1 MHNEWILILFLL
13 FFFWGAPLILGITA
27 LMGVKKL
34 RREVYFLRQNLSRTG
49 AHPEQAEP
57 VIPPPL
63 PKIPAPKPASS
74 PEKAPEETPEQII
87 ASAPPGFS
95 FNEILVGGKLASFA
109 GMGLLL
115 IGIALLIGYAVRHA
129 WFGPGARVL
138 LGLITGA
145 VCVALGHLAEIK
157 GRQTLHVLARSLT
170 GGGAA
175 IFYFVVFAAHSFYAL
190 IPGPPA
196 AAGLVLSAA
205 ATLGLAVAYR
215 SQAVAV
221 IGVLG
226 AFLMPVFLDGLSDSR
241 LFFLGYIALINLPVI
256 LLGLQRKWQTL
267 YNLAFGF
274 TVFFVFM
281 LAVGDPPRLRDGA
294 ALLGFGFVY
303 FVQFTALGLLKL
315 RRERDIR
322 GRTADIVRL
331 LLNSLGFLGLLYH
344 EFEALNLEAWT
355 AAAMLG
361 LALLHIA
368 FVHIGWKAFPAF
380 QLDNLALLAG
390 ALICASLA
398 LPVQLDGAWVS
409 TGWAIMGV
417 ILCAFALKANIPLLQ
432 VAATLLGFLGLM
444 KSVTFDIR
452 LYPTAPDLFFNA
464 RFFSG
469 ILSALLLGVQ
479 GTLHRRITPA
489 GRDPAGS
496 ASPLLMM
503 LGLLGI
509 LLVFFADVFWT
520 LGTRDSAAWL
530 LSTLFLLIT
539 ALATVPLAR
548 SEAGLVRFSLLLFAL
563 VPLKLLL
570 DLFLIA
576 SIGIPAETALFA
588 NTVFVSLLVFSVLSL
603 WVSRELP
610 RREPFSDT
618 LPQTPYATGLHLS
631 SLAAAI
637 LIVTTE
643 LYRIDSDWG
652 QTIVT
657 VWWAACAMGLVLFG
671 LFRNTR
677 PHRRAGLSLF
687 GLTTGKVLLVDMAEL
702 EGLDRITGFL
712 VAGMLLLI
720 LSYLYQKAAVRL
732 QEPDGCGHP
741 CAGQRNHQPHDD
753 KSSGSCRSS

>member
-1 MHNEWILILFLL
+1 MYNNEWVLVLFLFIL
-13 FFFWGAPLILGITA
+13 FWGAPLILGITA
-27 LMGVKKL
+27 LVKVKNL
-34 RREVYFLRQNLSRTG
+34 RKEVYFLRQNLRRT
-49 AHPEQAEP
+49 AANPQQTEA
-57 VIPPPL
+57 VITPPL
-63 PKIPAPKPASS
+63 PKTPPPPPKPAPE
-74 PEKAPEETPEQII
+74 PEKPSEEDWEQII
-87 ASAPPGFS
+87 ATPPPGFS
-95 FNEILVGGKLASFA
+95 FNEVLVGGKLASFA
-109 GMGLLL
+109 GMGLVL
-115 IGIALLIGYAVRHA
+115 IGVALLIGYAVRHA

-157 GRQTLHVLARSLT
+157 GRQALHVLARSLT

-175 IFYFVVFAAHSFYAL
+175 IFYFVVFAAHSFYEI
-190 IPGPPA
+190 IPGPLA

-205 ATLGLAVAYR
+205 ATLGLAVAYQ

-226 AFLMPVFLDGLSDSR
+226 AFLMPVFLDDLSDSR

-256 LLGLQRKWQTL
+256 LLGLQRKWQAL

-274 TVFFVFM
+274 TFFFVFM
-281 LAVGDPPRLRDGA
+281 LAVGDPPRLRDGS
-294 ALLGFGFVY
+294 ALLLFGFVY
-303 FVQFTALGLLKL
+303 FLQFTALGLIKL

-322 GRTADIVRL
+322 GRTGDIVRL

-344 EFEALNLEAWT
+344 EFEALDLGAWT

-361 LALLHIA
+361 LSLLHIG
-368 FVHIGWKAFPAF
+368 FVKLGWKAFPAF
-380 QLDNLALLAG
+380 QLDNLALLVG
-390 ALICASLA
+390 ALTCASLA

-432 VAATLLGFLGLM
+432 VAATLLGLLGLM
-444 KSVTFDIR
+444 KSITFDVR
-452 LYPTAPDLFFNA
+452 FYPSTPDLFLNA

-469 ILSALLLGVQ
+469 LISALLLGGQ
-479 GTLHRRITPA
+479 GWLHRRISPPDRAPT
-489 GRDPAGS
+489 GT
-496 ASPLLMM
+496 ASPMLMI

-548 SEAGLVRFSLLLFAL
+548 SEPSLVRFSLILFAL
-563 VPLKLLL
+563 IPLKLLL
-570 DLFLIA
+570 DLMIIS
-576 SIGIPAETALFA
+576 SIGFPDGTSLFF
-588 NTVFVSLLVFSVLSL
+588 NTVFLSLFVFSLLTLL
-603 WVSRELP
+603 ASRELP
-610 RREPFSDT
+610 RREPFSEP
-618 LPQTPYATGLHLS
+618 LEHALYATALQLS

-637 LIVTTE
+637 LVVTTE
-643 LYRIDSDWG
+643 LYRINSDWS

-677 PHRRAGLSLF
+677 PHRRAGLTLF
-687 GLTTGKVLLVDMAEL
+687 ALTTGKVLLIDMSEL

-712 VAGMLLLI
+712 VAGVLLLI
-720 LSYLYQKAAVRL
+720 LSYLYQKAATRL
-732 QEPDGCGHP
+732 QE
-741 CAGQRNHQPHDD
+741 AVQ
-753 KSSGSCRSS
+753 